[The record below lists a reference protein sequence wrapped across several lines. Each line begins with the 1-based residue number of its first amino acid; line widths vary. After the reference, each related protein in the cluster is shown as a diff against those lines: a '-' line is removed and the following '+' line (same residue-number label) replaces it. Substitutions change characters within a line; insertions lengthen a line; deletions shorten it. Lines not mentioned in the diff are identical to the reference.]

1 MKAAIF
7 KGPLDLEVGE
17 YPLSKLGSDDLLI
30 KVEVCGLCGTDFHIF
45 SGQSFSKPPL
55 IPGHEYA
62 GTIVEKGSKVLGL
75 NVGDHIVVDPNIY
88 CGKCYFCRT
97 GKIQFCSNLKAL
109 GVTQNGGFAEY
120 SILPSSQAY
129 LIPKDFPF
137 PIASFAEPLSCCVH
151 GIDQASIKHSQT
163 VAIVGA
169 GTIGLLMLQLSQ
181 IAGAGKTIVLEPFE
195 SKRNLAKRI
204 GADYCFDSKS
214 SDTFKYIYDITS
226 GGVDVV
232 IECVGSHDA
241 AEIALTLPKRGGTA
255 IIFGLSEK
263 VDSVKINLQDF
274 FLRELTIK
282 GSLLNPF
289 TFSRSVELLV
299 SGKIDVESLKPVH
312 DTIDNLKKIL
322 SQPRNYSVTKYQ
334 ITPN

>member
-1 MKAAIF
+1 MKAAIY
-7 KGPLDLEVGE
+7 KGPMNLVLEE
-17 YPLSKLGSDDLLI
+17 YTLNTVDPDELII
-30 KVEVCGLCGTDFHIF
+30 KVGVCGLCGTDYHIF
-45 SGQSFSKPPL
+45 SGQAPASPPV

-62 GTIVEKGSKVLGL
+62 GVVVEKGPDVE
-75 NVGDHIVVDPNIY
+75 NFNIGDHVAVDPNIY
-88 CGKCYFCRT
+88 CGKCYYCRT

-120 SILPSSQAY
+120 SIIPSSQAY
-129 LIPKDFPF
+129 LIPKEFPLS
-137 PIASFAEPLSCCVH
+137 IASFAEPLSCCVH
-151 GIDQASIKHSQT
+151 GIDQASIKHGQT

-181 IAGAGKTIVLEPFE
+181 IAGAGKTIVIEPFE
-195 SKRNLAKRI
+195 SKRKLAESI
-204 GADYCFDSKS
+204 GADYCFDTKS
-214 SDTFKYIYDITS
+214 SDTLKNIYDITS

-232 IECVGSHDA
+232 IECAGSHDA
-241 AEIALTLPKRGGTA
+241 AELALTLPRRGGTA

-263 VDSVKINLQDF
+263 VDSVNINLQDF

-299 SGKIDVESLKPVH
+299 SGKIDVESLNPVH